1 MRILIKGGVWKNTED
16 EILKA
21 AVMKYGKNGWARV
34 ASLLNRKSAKQCKAR
49 WYEWLDPSI
58 KKTDWSRDEEEKLL
72 HLAKLMPNQWRTIA
86 PIVGRTAAQCME
98 HYERLLDQA
107 QEQIGEA
114 SEDARK
120 LRPGEIDPAPE
131 TKPARP
137 DPIDMDEDEKE
148 MLSEARARLANTKG
162 KKAKRK
168 ARERTMA
175 ESRRLSMLQKRRELK
190 AAGIESKLGGGGAK
204 KRKYIDFARE
214 IPFQQVPPAGF
225 YDVREENELNKR
237 NKLDPA
243 DQVLELSK
251 LEGRHQKEEEEKARQ
266 KDQRTMKKLFKEN
279 APLAITQIA
288 AENDPAS
295 FRRRVPLSLPTP
307 QVSDGELEEI
317 VKLGQQNALIMAPPI
332 GMPSYGSN
340 NNNSSSSGAST
351 QSLIA
356 DYSSQVIRS
365 LPTPMRTPIQE
376 DIIMQEAKNQRA
388 LREMTPFLD
397 VENDKEMPEMYGGTG
412 FEGSQPRR
420 AIVATP
426 NTFMNL
432 ADNYTP
438 LRSSSSSSIAG
449 GGSIANN
456 GSKLLS
462 LTNGSVADG
471 RSINTASNRTI
482 IRDSFGLNSSSGGG
496 SSVMD
501 DNYSESGMTSIAS
514 VVRNDK
520 LKDRLLRSQISSQLK
535 SLPEPEYMYEVAVP
549 DEALDPSSTSMDVN
563 DYDDDGL
570 MTKGTS
576 AVIED
581 AAEVKARH
589 YALLRKQEQEE
600 LAKRSSVLKRALPR
614 PNHIPSSLADA
625 SLSTDQYP
633 SELVE
638 ASKMINEE
646 MYLLMKHDEF
656 KYPIAK
662 SSKIIPQKNKQQS
675 TIHPIELEEISSEYL
690 KDAQS
695 LIQEEASKLLNMD
708 EGVKD
713 DELLEIFNR
722 KWMELHKDL
731 LFIPSK
737 DINDSSGGTFR
748 LPKNKTETLNAL
760 MSQFA
765 ALKARYDK
773 DARRANKIE
782 TKLQIITQGYVNRGN
797 ALQDAMMN
805 AYDSYVRST
814 IENACF
820 LSLYQQEQRVFDN
833 RVKLLQ
839 NELKVVEG
847 TEKDAQLKYA
857 QIVELAKELL
867 IDIDV

>member
-266 KDQRTMKKLFKEN
+266 KDQRTLKKLFKEN

-307 QVSDGELEEI
+307 QVSDGELEDI
-317 VKLGQQNALIMAPPI
+317 VKIGQQHNALIMAPPI
-332 GMPSYGSN
+332 GLPSYGNN
-340 NNNSSSSGAST
+340 NNNSSST

-356 DYSSQVIRS
+356 DYSSQVMKA
-365 LPTPMRTPIQE
+365 LPTPMRTPVQE

-388 LREMTPFLD
+388 LREVMTPFMD
-397 VENDKEMPEMYGGTG
+397 GGEDDKELPDLYVGTG
-412 FEGSQPRR
+412 YEGSQPRR
-420 AIVATP
+420 ANIATP
-426 NTFMNL
+426 NTYLNL
-432 ADNYTP
+432 ADNTP
-438 LRSSSSSSIAG
+438 LRSSSSVS
-449 GGSIANN
+449 GSIANN
-456 GSKLLS
+456 NRGKLLS
-462 LTNGSVADG
+462 LTNGASVAD
-471 RSINTASNRTI
+471 RSLNTAFSRTI
-482 IRDSFGLNSSSGGG
+482 IRDSFGLNSG
-496 SSVMD
+496 SVMD
-501 DNYSESGMTSIAS
+501 DTYSESGMTSIAS
-514 VVRNDK
+514 AMRNDK
-520 LKDRLLRSQISSQLK
+520 LKDKLLRSQISSQLK
-535 SLPEPEYMYEVAVP
+535 SLPEPEYTYEVAVP
-549 DEALDPSSTSMDVN
+549 DEALDPSTPTVDE
-563 DYDDDGL
+563 DG
-570 MTKGTS
+570 MMIKGTS

-581 AAEVKARH
+581 AAEVKARQ
-589 YALLRKQEQEE
+589 YALLRKHEQEE

-614 PNHIPSSLADA
+614 PNHIPSSLVQS
-625 SLSTDQYP
+625 SLSTNQYP

-638 ASKMINEE
+638 ASKLINKE
-646 MYLLMKHDEF
+646 MYLLMKFDES
-656 KYPIAK
+656 KYPVVK
-662 SSKIIPQKNKQQS
+662 SSKIIPQKNKQS
-675 TIHPIELEEISSEYL
+675 INNAIELDDIPSNYL

-695 LIQEEASKLLNMD
+695 LIREEASKQLNVD
-708 EGVKD
+708 EAMQD
-713 DELLEIFNR
+713 DDFLEIFNR
-722 KWMELHKDL
+722 KWTEMHKDL

-737 DINDSSGGTFR
+737 DGNSNDSDNSGNGGTYR

-773 DARRANKIE
+773 DARRANKVE
-782 TKLQIITQGYVNRGN
+782 SKLQIITQGYVHRGN
-797 ALQDAMMN
+797 ALQDDMMN
-805 AYDSYVRST
+805 AYDNYIRST
-814 IENACF
+814 IENSCF
-820 LSLYQQEQRVFDN
+820 LSLYRQEQRVFDN
-833 RVKLLQ
+833 RVKQLQ
-839 NELKVVEG
+839 NELKIVEG
-847 TEKDAQLKYA
+847 TERDAQLKYA

>member
-114 SEDARK
+114 AEDARK

-266 KDQRTMKKLFKEN
+266 KDQRTMKKLFREN

-317 VKLGQQNALIMAPPI
+317 VKIGQQNALIMAPPI
-332 GMPSYGSN
+332 GMPSYGN
-340 NNNSSSSGAST
+340 NNNSSSSST

-356 DYSSQVIRS
+356 DYSTQVMRS

-397 VENDKEMPEMYGGTG
+397 VENDKEMPELYGGTG

-420 AIVATP
+420 ANVATP
-426 NTFMNL
+426 NTFLNL
-432 ADNYTP
+432 ADNSTP
-438 LRSSSSSSIAG
+438 LRSSGSIVG

-456 GSKLLS
+456 GKLLS
-462 LTNGSVADG
+462 LTNGSVTDG
-471 RSINTASNRTI
+471 RSVNTVSNRTI
-482 IRDSFGLNSSSGGG
+482 IRDSFGLNSSSG
-496 SSVMD
+496 SVMD

-514 VVRNDK
+514 VVRHDK

-549 DEALDPSSTSMDVN
+549 DDALDHPLSTSVGV
-563 DYDDDGL
+563 DDDNDEL
-570 MTKGTS
+570 IMKGTS

-581 AAEVKARH
+581 AAEVKARQ

-614 PNHIPSSLADA
+614 PNHIPSTLADA

-646 MYLLMKHDEF
+646 MYVLMKHDEF
-656 KYPIAK
+656 KYPVAK
-662 SSKIIPQKNKQQS
+662 SSKIIPQKNKQS
-675 TIHPIELEEISSEYL
+675 IINPIELVEISPDYL

-695 LIQEEASKLLNMD
+695 LILEESSKLLNID
-708 EGVKD
+708 EGGMG
-713 DELLEIFNR
+713 DELLDIFNR

-737 DINDSSGGTFR
+737 DISDSSGGGAYR
-748 LPKNKTETLNAL
+748 LPKNKSETLNAL
-760 MSQFA
+760 MNQFA

-797 ALQDAMMN
+797 VLHDAMMN
-805 AYDSYVRST
+805 AYESYVRST

-839 NELKVVEG
+839 SELKVVEG
-847 TEKDAQLKYA
+847 TERDAQLKYA

>member
-114 SEDARK
+114 AEDARK

-225 YDVREENELNKR
+225 YDVREEIELNKR

-266 KDQRTMKKLFKEN
+266 KDQRTMKKLFREN

-317 VKLGQQNALIMAPPI
+317 VKIGQQNALIMAPPI
-332 GMPSYGSN
+332 GMPSYGNNN
-340 NNNSSSSGAST
+340 NNNSSSSST

-356 DYSSQVIRS
+356 DYSNQVMRS

-397 VENDKEMPEMYGGTG
+397 VENDKEMPELYGGTG

-420 AIVATP
+420 ANVATP

-432 ADNYTP
+432 ADNSTP
-438 LRSSSSSSIAG
+438 LRSSGSIVG

-456 GSKLLS
+456 GKLLS

-471 RSINTASNRTI
+471 RSVNTASNRTI
-482 IRDSFGLNSSSGGG
+482 IRDSFGLNSGG
-496 SSVMD
+496 SVMD

-514 VVRNDK
+514 VVRHDK

-549 DEALDPSSTSMDVN
+549 DDALDHPSSTSVGVN
-563 DYDDDGL
+563 DDDEL

-581 AAEVKARH
+581 AAEVKARQ

-614 PNHIPSSLADA
+614 PNNIPSTLADA
-625 SLSTDQYP
+625 SLSIDQYP

-646 MYLLMKHDEF
+646 MYVLMKHDEF
-656 KYPIAK
+656 KYPVAK
-662 SSKIIPQKNKQQS
+662 SSKIIPQKNKQS
-675 TIHPIELEEISSEYL
+675 TINPIELDEISPDYL

-695 LIQEEASKLLNMD
+695 LILEEASKLLNID
-708 EGVKD
+708 EGEMG
-713 DELLEIFNR
+713 DELFDIFNR

-737 DINDSSGGTFR
+737 DVSDISGGTYR
-748 LPKNKTETLNAL
+748 LPKNKSETLNAL

-782 TKLQIITQGYVNRGN
+782 TKLQIITQGYINRGN
-797 ALQDAMMN
+797 VLQDAMMN

-820 LSLYQQEQRVFDN
+820 ISLYQQEQRVFDN

-839 NELKVVEG
+839 SELKVVEG
-847 TEKDAQLKYA
+847 TERDAQLKYA
-857 QIVELAKELL
+857 QIVEVAKELL

>member
-114 SEDARK
+114 TEDARK

-266 KDQRTMKKLFKEN
+266 KDQRTMKKLFREN

-317 VKLGQQNALIMAPPI
+317 VKIGQQNALIMAPPI
-332 GMPSYGSN
+332 GMPSYG
-340 NNNSSSSGAST
+340 NNSSSSSNSSST

-356 DYSSQVIRS
+356 DYSNQVMRS

-397 VENDKEMPEMYGGTG
+397 VENDKEMPELYGGTG

-420 AIVATP
+420 ANVATP

-432 ADNYTP
+432 ADNSTP
-438 LRSSSSSSIAG
+438 LRSSSSVVGGG
-449 GGSIANN
+449 GGSIAANN
-456 GSKLLS
+456 GKLLS
-462 LTNGSVADG
+462 LTNGSVSDG
-471 RSINTASNRTI
+471 RSVNTSSNRTI
-482 IRDSFGLNSSSGGG
+482 IRDSFGLNSSG
-496 SSVMD
+496 SSVMMD

-514 VVRNDK
+514 VVRHDK

-549 DEALDPSSTSMDVN
+549 DDALDHSSSTSIV
-563 DYDDDGL
+563 DDDDEDGL

-581 AAEVKARH
+581 AAEVKARQ

-614 PNHIPSSLADA
+614 PNHIPSTLADA
-625 SLSTDQYP
+625 SLSFDQY
-633 SELVE
+633 SSDLVE

-662 SSKIIPQKNKQQS
+662 SSKIIPQRNKQQS
-675 TIHPIELEEISSEYL
+675 TINHPIELDEISSDYL
-690 KDAQS
+690 KDAQL
-695 LIQEEASKLLNMD
+695 LIREETSTLLNID
-708 EGVKD
+708 EDGKD
-713 DELLEIFNR
+713 DELLEMFNR
-722 KWMELHKDL
+722 KWTELHEDL

-737 DINDSSGGTFR
+737 DINDSSGGSYR
-748 LPKNKTETLNAL
+748 LPKNKSETLNAL

-782 TKLQIITQGYVNRGN
+782 NKLQIITQGYVNRGN
-797 ALQDAMMN
+797 VLQDAMMN

-839 NELKVVEG
+839 SELKVVES
-847 TEKDAQLKYA
+847 TERDAQLKYA

>member
-114 SEDARK
+114 AEDARK

-266 KDQRTMKKLFKEN
+266 KDQRTMKKLFREN

-317 VKLGQQNALIMAPPI
+317 VKIGQQNALIMAPPI
-332 GMPSYGSN
+332 GMPSYGN
-340 NNNSSSSGAST
+340 NNNSSSSST

-356 DYSSQVIRS
+356 DYSTQVMRS

-397 VENDKEMPEMYGGTG
+397 VENDKEMPELYGGTG

-420 AIVATP
+420 ANVATP
-426 NTFMNL
+426 NTFLNL
-432 ADNYTP
+432 ADNSTP
-438 LRSSSSSSIAG
+438 LRSSGSIVG

-456 GSKLLS
+456 GKLLS

-471 RSINTASNRTI
+471 RSVNTVSNRTI
-482 IRDSFGLNSSSGGG
+482 IRDSFGLNSSSG
-496 SSVMD
+496 SVMD

-514 VVRNDK
+514 VVRHDK

-549 DEALDPSSTSMDVN
+549 DDALDHPLSTSVGDVDVDN
-563 DYDDDGL
+563 DEL
-570 MTKGTS
+570 RTKGTS

-581 AAEVKARH
+581 AADVKARQ

-614 PNHIPSSLADA
+614 PNHIPSTLADA

-646 MYLLMKHDEF
+646 MYVLMKHDEF
-656 KYPIAK
+656 KYPVAK
-662 SSKIIPQKNKQQS
+662 SSKIIPQKNKQS
-675 TIHPIELEEISSEYL
+675 IINPIELVEISPDYL

-695 LIQEEASKLLNMD
+695 LILEESSKQLNND
-708 EGVKD
+708 EGGMG
-713 DELLEIFNR
+713 DELLDIFNR

-737 DINDSSGGTFR
+737 DINDSSSGGGTFR
-748 LPKNKTETLNAL
+748 LPKNKSETLNAL
-760 MSQFA
+760 MNQFA

-797 ALQDAMMN
+797 VLHDAMMN
-805 AYDSYVRST
+805 AYESYVRST

-839 NELKVVEG
+839 SELKVVEG
-847 TEKDAQLKYA
+847 TERDAQLKYA

>member
-114 SEDARK
+114 AEDARK

-266 KDQRTMKKLFKEN
+266 KDQRTMKKLFREN

-317 VKLGQQNALIMAPPI
+317 VKIGQQNALIMAPPI
-332 GMPSYGSN
+332 GMPSYGN
-340 NNNSSSSGAST
+340 NNNSSSSST

-356 DYSSQVIRS
+356 DYSSQVMRS

-397 VENDKEMPEMYGGTG
+397 VENDKEMPELYGGTG

-420 AIVATP
+420 ANVATP
-426 NTFMNL
+426 NTFLNL
-432 ADNYTP
+432 ADNSTP
-438 LRSSSSSSIAG
+438 LRSSGSIVG

-456 GSKLLS
+456 GKLLS

-471 RSINTASNRTI
+471 RSVNTTSNRTI
-482 IRDSFGLNSSSGGG
+482 IRDSFGLNSGSG
-496 SSVMD
+496 SVMD

-514 VVRNDK
+514 VVRHDK

-549 DEALDPSSTSMDVN
+549 DDALDHPSSTSVGV
-563 DYDDDGL
+563 DDDDEL
-570 MTKGTS
+570 IAKGTS

-581 AAEVKARH
+581 AAEVKARQ

-614 PNHIPSSLADA
+614 PNQIPSTLADA
-625 SLSTDQYP
+625 SLSIDQYP

-646 MYLLMKHDEF
+646 MYVLMKHDEF
-656 KYPIAK
+656 KYPVTK
-662 SSKIIPQKNKQQS
+662 SSKIIPQKNKHS
-675 TIHPIELEEISSEYL
+675 TINPIELVEISPDYL

-695 LIQEEASKLLNMD
+695 LILKESSKLLNID
-708 EGVKD
+708 EGGMG
-713 DELLEIFNR
+713 DELLDVFNR

-737 DINDSSGGTFR
+737 DVNDSSGGGTYR
-748 LPKNKTETLNAL
+748 LPKNKSETLNAL
-760 MSQFA
+760 MNQFA

-797 ALQDAMMN
+797 VLHDAMMN
-805 AYDSYVRST
+805 AYESYVRST

-833 RVKLLQ
+833 RVKSLQ
-839 NELKVVEG
+839 SELKVVEG
-847 TEKDAQLKYA
+847 TERDAQLKYA